1 MIVPKKAEAVSPATR
16 IRLLY
21 DLLTAPGVQDG
32 LGITPG
38 EGDWTRVKSIMAL
51 HDEAA
56 DNKWVERWSVGG
68 DWQIGLLRGLDAKD
82 EDLLSRNV
90 SPCVGS
96 VLTAATPTR

>member
-1 MIVPKKAEAVSPATR
+1 MIVPKRVEGVSPATR

-38 EGDWTRVKSIMAL
+38 EGDWSRVKSIMAL
-51 HDEAA
+51 HDDHA
-56 DNKWVERWSVGG
+56 DKEWIQRWSVGG

-82 EDLLSRNV
+82 EDDLSRHV
-90 SPCVGS
+90 SQAPQQ
-96 VLTAATPTR
+96 AR